1 MPDKKTKLKF
11 KQFVQAPPDEVFM
24 AFSNATALCEWF
36 CNVAQADAH
45 EGGRLYVWW
54 NSGYFASG
62 EFTRLK
68 PFKKIA
74 FTWHG
79 RGEPAVTQVK
89 VTLSPDKGGTT
100 VVLEHSGMNEEKIW
114 KPAIAAFQRGWQ
126 VGLENLKSVLE
137 TGLDL
142 RFVRLP
148 LIGLA
153 GVEPVSPDQAKEWG
167 LPEGKSGLRILN
179 LSPGLGAEAAGLQ
192 KDDILTKIAGQK
204 LAGMADLI
212 RVIRS
217 HKAGEKISIQYYRAG
232 EKQRTKMI
240 LSSRSLPEIP
250 PTAEA
255 LAKVTHQI
263 NAAGLS
269 DLRQRLEA
277 GSEQEAAYKANPG
290 DWSAHEALA
299 HLIATERDTHAWIA
313 GLIEGQEADFIYH
326 IHQPAR
332 VQATLAAIP
341 DTKGLLQE
349 LECLLAETE
358 AMVASLPPEF
368 VQRKRSYWRLGYNL
382 LQTPAHF
389 QEHGEQISAS
399 LASAQAASEN
409 REGKSETLKDKASQ
423 SMERTAPA
431 AKRRRS
437 KTRLNPESAG
447 ILSEE

>member
-1 MPDKKTKLKF
+1 MPEKKAKLKL
-11 KQFVQAPPDEVFM
+11 KQFVQAPPDEVFI
-24 AFSNATALCEWF
+24 AFTNATALCEWF

-79 RGEPAVTQVK
+79 RGEPAATRVK
-89 VTLSPDKGGTT
+89 VTLSAEKGGTN
-100 VVLEHSGMNEEKIW
+100 VVLEQSGMGDEKIW
-114 KPAIAAFQRGWQ
+114 KPVLLASRRGWQ
-126 VGLENLKSVLE
+126 VGVENLKSVLE

-148 LIGLA
+148 LLGLA
-153 GVEPVSPDQAKEWG
+153 GVEPVAPEQATEWG
-167 LPEGKSGLRILN
+167 MPEEKSGLRVLN

-192 KDDILTKIAGQK
+192 KNDIITKIAGQR

-217 HKAGEKISIQYYRAG
+217 HKAGEKVSIQYYRAG

-240 LSSRSLPEIP
+240 LSSRTLPEIP
-250 PTAEA
+250 PSAKE
-255 LAKVTHQI
+255 LADVTRNI
-263 NAAGLS
+263 NSAGLS
-269 DLRQRLEA
+269 DLKQRLQ
-277 GSEQEAAYKANPG
+277 SVSQQVAAYKPSPD
-290 DWSAHEALA
+290 DWSACEVLA

-313 GLIEGQEADFIYH
+313 GLIDGQEADFIYH

-341 DTKGLLQE
+341 DINGLLQE
-349 LECLLAETE
+349 LECLQAETE
-358 AMVASLPPEF
+358 AMVASLPLEF

-399 LASAQAASEN
+399 VAVAQAALPSLDIKPETKTQTENATTDGFKPSPTRRGRKPKLDTTSGSE
-409 REGKSETLKDKASQ
+409 GS
-423 SMERTAPA
+423 
-431 AKRRRS
+431 
-437 KTRLNPESAG
+437 
-447 ILSEE
+447 

>member
-1 MPDKKTKLKF
+1 MPDKKVKLKF
-11 KQFVQAPPDEVFM
+11 KQFVQAPPDEVFS

-68 PFKKIA
+68 PFKKVA

-79 RGEPAVTQVK
+79 RGEPAATQVK
-89 VTLSPDKGGTT
+89 VSLSAEKGGTK
-100 VVLEHSGMNEEKIW
+100 VVLEHRGMSSDKSW
-114 KPAIAAFQRGWQ
+114 QAARQSSQRGWDD
-126 VGLENLKSVLE
+126 GLENLKSVLE

-148 LIGLA
+148 LLGLA
-153 GVEPVSPDQAKEWG
+153 GVEPVTPEQASEYG
-167 LPEGKSGLRILN
+167 LPEGKGGLRILN

-192 KDDILTKIAGQK
+192 KGDILTKLAGQK
-204 LAGMADLI
+204 LRSMGDLI
-212 RVIRS
+212 NVVRS
-217 HKAGEKISIQYYRAG
+217 HKAGEKVSVQVYRAG
-232 EKQRTKMI
+232 KKQRAKMV
-240 LSSRSLPEIP
+240 LSRRALPEIP
-250 PTAEA
+250 ATAEG
-255 LAKVTHQI
+255 LAETTRQI
-263 NAAGLS
+263 NASGLES
-269 DLRQRLEA
+269 LKKILAEA
-277 GSEQEAAYKANPG
+277 SEQETAYKPG
-290 DWSAHEALA
+290 AEEWSAREVLA

-326 IHQPAR
+326 VHQPAR

-341 DTKGLLQE
+341 TLDGLLSE

-358 AMVASLPPEF
+358 AMVGGLPPEF

-389 QEHGEQISAS
+389 LEHGEQISSALD
-399 LASAQAASEN
+399 LAKAAATAQADAAKVKAAQPKAAASVE
-409 REGKSETLKDKASQ
+409 EP
-423 SMERTAPA
+423 APA
-431 AKRRRS
+431 RRRR
-437 KTRLNPESAG
+437 KPKAAPAQPDGSAA
-447 ILSEE
+447 

>member
-1 MPDKKTKLKF
+1 MPEKKAKLKF
-11 KQFVQAPPDEVFM
+11 KQFVKAPPDEVFT
-24 AFSNATALCEWF
+24 AFTNATALCEWF

-79 RGEPAVTQVK
+79 RGEPAATRVK
-89 VTLSPDKGGTT
+89 ITLSSEKGWTK
-100 VVLEHSGMNEEKIW
+100 VILEQTGMGDEKIW
-114 KPAIAAFQRGWQ
+114 KPALLASQRGWK

-148 LIGLA
+148 LLGLA
-153 GVEPVSPDQAKEWG
+153 GVEPVAPEQAGEWG
-167 LPEGKSGLRILN
+167 IPEGKSGLRILN
-179 LSPGLGAEAAGLQ
+179 ISPGLGAEAAGLE
-192 KDDILTKIAGQK
+192 KNDIITKIAGEK

-217 HKAGEKISIQYYRAG
+217 HKAGEKVSLQYYRAG
-232 EKQRTKMI
+232 EKRRVKMT
-240 LSSRSLPEIP
+240 LSSRTLPEIP
-250 PTAEA
+250 PTAEE
-255 LAKVTHQI
+255 LADVTRKI
-263 NAAGLS
+263 NADGLS
-269 DLRQRLEA
+269 DLKQRIELFN
-277 GSEQEAAYKANPG
+277 EQEAAYKPSPD
-290 DWSAHEALA
+290 DWSAREVLA

-313 GLIEGQEADFIYH
+313 GLIDGQEADFIYH

-341 DTKGLLQE
+341 DTNGLLQE
-349 LECLLAETE
+349 LACLLAETE

-399 LASAQAASEN
+399 LATA
-409 REGKSETLKDKASQ
+409 
-423 SMERTAPA
+423 RTAL
-431 AKRRRS
+431 
-437 KTRLNPESAG
+437 TTIEINPESRTDAEKVNIEG
-447 ILSEE
+447 SKPSSTRRRRKPIVDVISADEAS

>member
-1 MPDKKTKLKF
+1 MPDKKSKLKF
-11 KQFVQAPPDEVFM
+11 KQFVQAPADEVFS
-24 AFSNATALCEWF
+24 AFTNATALCEWF

-68 PFKKIA
+68 PFKKVA

-89 VTLSPDKGGTT
+89 VSLSAEKGGTQ
-100 VVLEHSGMNEEKIW
+100 VVLEHNGMSSDKSW
-114 KPAIAAFQRGWQ
+114 QAARQSSQRGWQ

-148 LIGLA
+148 LLGLA
-153 GVEPVSPDQAKEWG
+153 GVDPVLPEQAAEWG
-167 LPEGKSGLRILN
+167 LPAGKSGLRILN

-192 KDDILTKIAGQK
+192 KNDILTKLAGQK
-204 LAGMADLI
+204 VAGMGDLI
-212 RVIRS
+212 NVIRN
-217 HKAGEKISIQYYRAG
+217 HQAGEKVAVQYYRAG
-232 EKQRTKMI
+232 EKQRTKMT
-240 LSSRSLPEIP
+240 LSRRALPEIP
-250 PTAEA
+250 ATAEA
-255 LAKVTHQI
+255 LAETTRQI
-263 NAAGLS
+263 NASGLAGLK
-269 DLRQRLEA
+269 QRLEGA
-277 GSEQEAAYKANPG
+277 DEQETAYKPG
-290 DWSAHEALA
+290 AEEWSAQEVLA

-326 IHQPAR
+326 VHQPAR

-341 DTKGLLQE
+341 TLDGLLSE

-358 AMVASLPPEF
+358 AMVSGLPPEF

-389 QEHGEQISAS
+389 LEHGEQISSALDLARAAGAPSAEPAEAS
-399 LASAQAASEN
+399 T
-409 REGKSETLKDKASQ
+409 K
-423 SMERTAPA
+423 TAEVQPG
-431 AKRRRS
+431 KRRRKS
-437 KTRLNPESAG
+437 RAAAQPGGN
-447 ILSEE
+447 